1 MVMFSMWPRT
11 ASDPKIGSDFPMSG
25 EGTGLGVPAP
35 ALAGYLGKLPDTC
48 PWCAARGQIHT
59 LRTYRTSLQ
68 ESVTLCPNPQCLFPL
83 VSKPLE
89 DVLAS
94 CTTGQKRKTPASPIG
109 GHFTSP
115 PKHPRPSCTIGPD
128 GGVLQMGQREEPG
141 AGVVGELEPDVRL
154 EEEYE
159 AELVD
164 KPNLRLW
171 EESEAEPADVVLVHP
186 QAYRGLRGD
195 TEAGSESAAQ
205 IEGEPQW
212 EMEPREETKAQVE
225 TPLGMV
231 DASEPEAGVWQDTA
245 VESAAEMVDQSEPDA
260 EPLDESKAEPGAEMM
275 NDVEQKS
282 GLSEDTALGVR
293 LAEKSGPA
301 QGDESNPGACLGEE
315 LTVAP
320 PHLFW
325 KNEQNLCWLD
335 CLLVALVHCQAL
347 REHRTSLLDGASAV
361 GRLLASYDKAGLLVK
376 AREET
381 HQQVVRVPAAVLQ
394 EAQANLDD
402 VRMSIFKLL
411 HPKLQCK
418 LGEWE
423 TPVFALPILLKLDV
437 GAGDLFQH
445 AFEWVFECTAC
456 GHTFSNRCEKA
467 ITTFMQVLP
476 DWHPLGAVHRAP
488 CSRCH
493 HKQQRRK
500 MVLER
505 LGPLFVLHFV
515 EGLPLNDISKYA
527 FDFQGMHYSVSVII
541 QYTEHMKHFVTW
553 LRASSGV
560 WLEFDDLKHPQC
572 TAHTELPVPASQ
584 IHVVFWEVQG
594 RADDARRSPRRSLAF
609 PALHNDDDIVSA
621 LTVDDTNVGTTL
633 PDISIGEGTLQDAF
647 QGLSHNDI
655 VTLTLVEVKV
665 DAQGKPLEDHPGQEA
680 LSVPSA
686 ELDSPSMHSPAAA
699 VLRPLV
705 SDSPRKRG
713 PKTKQKK
720 LSQASEAASPV
731 VGSPHPGAP
740 AVCSSAVV
748 SSAPN
753 ARWSTLLSK
762 HPFLQSTPLPQRQ
775 TTAPSPPKAP
785 QKVTD
790 SFPVKAAGM
799 FVGFR
804 SNQQTSGGSSP
815 CLSAELRKQNDVF
828 KLPGPPPSA
837 VPLQKSGGVVGATVL
852 PQASPKLDKGTDA
865 LRHKLLKKLK
875 AKKKKLA
882 ALNHLLKTRMESP
895 VPTPDSTGFS
905 SPSTVS
911 SSTTAHSP
919 AYDEFLADL
928 LSPATTTSSLSPDS
942 TGLLEMLTAG
952 QDVGSQNG
960 QGLAPK
966 APIAGP
972 ESIGSVIP
980 PSGDDFLEEFMSAS
994 CVTESSDLNAFDLF
1008 F

>member
-1 MVMFSMWPRT
+1 M
-11 ASDPKIGSDFPMSG
+11 
-25 EGTGLGVPAP
+25 
-35 ALAGYLGKLPDTC
+35 
-48 PWCAARGQIHT
+48 
-59 LRTYRTSLQ
+59 
-68 ESVTLCPNPQCLFPL
+68 
-83 VSKPLE
+83 
-89 DVLAS
+89 
-94 CTTGQKRKTPASPIG
+94 PASPIG

-128 GGVLQMGQREEPG
+128 GGVLEMG

-164 KPNLRLW
+164 KPNLGLW
-171 EESEAEPADVVLVHP
+171 EESEAEPADKLVGEPKPH
-186 QAYRGLRGD
+186 QGLRRA

-205 IEGEPQW
+205 IEGEPEW
-212 EMEPREETKAQVE
+212 EMEPREEPKAQVE
-225 TPLGMV
+225 TPVVMV
-231 DASEPEAGVWQDTA
+231 DASEPEAGVWEETG
-245 VESAAEMVDQSEPDA
+245 VESAAEMVDRSEPDVGL
-260 EPLDESKAEPGAEMM
+260 LDECKAEPGAELM

-282 GLSEDTALGVR
+282 GLSQDTELGVR
-293 LAEKSGPA
+293 LAEDSGPA
-301 QGDESNPGACLGEE
+301 REDESNPGACLGEE

-347 REHRTSLLDGASAV
+347 REHRASLVDGTSVV
-361 GRLLASYDKAGLLVK
+361 GRLLASYDQAGLLVK

-402 VRMSIFKLL
+402 LRMSIFKLL
-411 HPKLQCK
+411 QPKLQCK

-423 TPVFALPILLKLDV
+423 TPVFALPLLLKLDA

-445 AFEWVFECTAC
+445 AFEWVFECAAC
-456 GHTFSNRCEKA
+456 GHTFSSRCEKT
-467 ITTFMQVLP
+467 ITTFTQVLP
-476 DWHPLGAVHRAP
+476 DWHPLGALHRAP

-515 EGLPLNDISKYA
+515 EGLPQNDISKYA
-527 FDFQGMHYSVSVII
+527 FDFQGMHYSVTVII
-541 QYTEHMKHFVTW
+541 QYSEHMKHFVTW
-553 LRASSGV
+553 LRTSSGV

-572 TAHTELPVPASQ
+572 TAHAELPVLANQ
-584 IHVVFWEVQG
+584 IHVVFWELQG
-594 RADDARRSPRRSLAF
+594 RADVLQSPRRSLAF

-621 LTVDDTNVGTTL
+621 LTLDDTNVGTTL
-633 PDISIGEGTLQDAF
+633 PDISVGEGTLQDAF

-665 DAQGKPLEDHPGQEA
+665 DALGRPLEDHPGQEA
-680 LSVPSA
+680 LSAPSA
-686 ELDSPSMHSPAAA
+686 ELDSPSAYSPAAA
-699 VLRPLV
+699 VLCPRV
-705 SDSPRKRG
+705 SDSPRKRV
-713 PKTKQKK
+713 PKRKQKE
-720 LSQASEAASPV
+720 LSQASGTAPPV
-731 VGSPHPGAP
+731 IGSPPPGAP
-740 AVCSSAVV
+740 AVL

-775 TTAPSPPKAP
+775 ITASSPPKAP

-790 SFPVKAAGM
+790 SFPVKAADM
-799 FVGFR
+799 FVGFKL
-804 SNQQTSGGSSP
+804 NKETLGGSPP
-815 CLSAELRKQNDVF
+815 CLSAEPQKQNNVF
-828 KLPGPPPSA
+828 KLPGPPPSTI
-837 VPLQKSGGVVGATVL
+837 PPQKSGGVVGATVL
-852 PQASPKLDKGTDA
+852 PKAPPKLDEGTDA

-911 SSTTAHSP
+911 SSTAAHSP

-928 LSPATTTSSLSPDS
+928 LSPATTASSLSPDS
-942 TGLLEMLTAG
+942 TGLLEMLTTG
-952 QDVGSQNG
+952 QDVGGQNG
-960 QGLAPK
+960 QGLTPK
-966 APIAGP
+966 TLIVGP
-972 ESIGSVIP
+972 EAIGSDIP
-980 PSGDDFLEEFMSAS
+980 PSGDDFLEEFMSGA
-994 CVTESSDLNAFDLF
+994 CVTESPDLNAFDLF